1 MIGLGNSL
9 TSWVQKVKSHIEKYW
24 NEWFVNWEA
33 EATDWDK
40 AQ

>member
-1 MIGLGNSL
+1 MIGLGNNL
-9 TSWVQKVKSHIEKYW
+9 NTWIQKVKSHIEKYW
-24 NEWFVNWEA
+24 NEYNSLWEA

>member
-24 NEWFVNWEA
+24 NEYNALWEA
-33 EATDWDK
+33 EATNWDQ

>member
-9 TSWVQKVKSHIEKYW
+9 VTFANKVKSHIEKYW
-24 NEWFVNWEA
+24 NEYNSLWQD